1 MISPAQ
7 MEKGAALRPPSRR
20 LHTWVL
26 AVTAL
31 VAGLALGRFLFLRA
45 SPEPRTASRTPR
57 TSEDLVKGL
66 EQAVVRRP
74 SDARS
79 WQALGVGYLRRAGET
94 GDPTFYGLAERA
106 LDRADE
112 LAPSDPATILGR
124 AGLAL
129 SRHDFD
135 AALRF
140 GNEALAA
147 NPFSPEALGA
157 IVDAE
162 IELGRYEQAA
172 AHLQQMLD
180 LRPALPAL
188 ARVSHLRELHGDVA
202 GALQAMKQAEEAG
215 SGSALDLASV
225 VSLRG
230 DLHFNQGD
238 LDRAEEAY
246 GRALRLSP
254 GLLTA
259 EMGRARV
266 LAARG
271 DRSGAI
277 SALQGV
283 VDRFPRFDAVTLLG
297 DLQALAGLEI
307 EASRTYELARTIAK
321 LHEAAGASVDLE
333 MALFEA
339 DRGTDPGLAV
349 ELARRAHS
357 ARPNI
362 YASDALAWALYRA
375 GDLNSGQ
382 HYVEEAL
389 RLGTADGL
397 LRFHAAEIFAGTGDF
412 ERARLELGRAF
423 QINPWF
429 SFLHQAEALALAER
443 LGMPIAAAWSSR

>member
-1 MISPAQ
+1 
-7 MEKGAALRPPSRR
+7 MERGATLRPPSHR
-20 LHTWVL
+20 LTWVL

-31 VAGLALGRFLFLRA
+31 VAGLALGRFFFLRA
-45 SPEPRTASRTPR
+45 SPEPRAAPRTPR
-57 TSEDLVKGL
+57 NSEDLVRGL
-66 EQAVVRRP
+66 ERAVARRP
-74 SDARS
+74 DARS
-79 WQALGVGYLRRAGET
+79 WQALGVGYLRRAAET

-140 GNEALAA
+140 GNEAHVA
-147 NPFSPEALGA
+147 NPFSPEALGT

-188 ARVSHLRELHGDVA
+188 ARVSQLREIHGDVA
-202 GALQAMKQAEEAG
+202 GALQAMNQAEEAG

-225 VSLRG
+225 ASLRG

-238 LDRAEEAY
+238 LDQAEEAY
-246 GRALRLSP
+246 RRALRLSP
-254 GLLTA
+254 GLLAA

-266 LAARG
+266 LTARG

-297 DLQALAGLEI
+297 DLQALEGLQI

-333 MALFEA
+333 MSLFEA

-349 ELARRAHS
+349 ELARRAYA
-357 ARPNI
+357 ARPNLF
-362 YASDALAWALYRA
+362 AADALAWTQYRA
-375 GDLNSGQ
+375 GDTHSARESIL
-382 HYVEEAL
+382 EAL

-397 LRFHAAEIFAGTGDF
+397 LRFHAAEIFAATGEL
-412 ERARLELGRAF
+412 ERARLELDKAF
-423 QINPWF
+423 EISSWF
-429 SFLHQAEALALAER
+429 SFLHQAQARALAER
-443 LGMPIAAAWSSR
+443 LDLPVPAARSRR